1 MAWQLHY
8 TSARSGPSGRAGF
21 QFVASTPGLPPGAE
35 ATVGPYLT
43 YRPPPGAPAAPG
55 PAELGGLPV
64 AFSYDLAD
72 GRAVLVRCRY
82 LGRDYSGRYGNF
94 LAHAVIADPGELVGV
109 RPIELWRAGFWCDA
123 PARGELPPL
132 DDLAPGEAFDP
143 DALAHWLAAVHG
155 HELFAGMMDAVITV
169 VAQGHGRVT
178 IVADDVDTIARW
190 IAVVSY
196 SLPAASAASLSFVT
210 YTDDPGGAPYRLVG
224 TTPEVWEATPGTA
237 PAFFID
243 LPPRLRRRLSGADA
257 ACANPDLPGA
267 ETAEKAR
274 HRPGV
279 GRYARA
285 AAERWREHDL
295 AGLDALSELAA
306 LGSGHQGFD
315 SAAALLAL
323 CRGKPAVT
331 AAEEAAAAAL
341 LRRHGADVPA
351 WVWRDLAPALPKIGF
366 ELAAA
371 LCELTAGDPAAG
383 ELAERCAVRCILL
396 ALADPGLRPRLPA
409 GASDPAP
416 DPASDPARG
425 RRGARSRAELAPA
438 FGDAVAAAPTLI
450 EIAAIAALA
459 ERCHVPLRG
468 TDVAAAA
475 AATAGPGGGDL
486 LAAVHAAPPRLRD
499 DLIAGALTGLEA
511 ATPGSRA
518 ALLTDA
524 VCDLVAGH
532 DLSATPR
539 VALRVLGSV
548 GRRRRVSRVET
559 TREVIALHR
568 PGLPAEEIDAALH
581 SLWSGAAPT
590 VAECAALLDSWGP
603 DSVTTALSSY
613 PTLAGLPSRAFAAG
627 GDLGTPEL
635 VRLAERVGAMPWPDG
650 GPPALRA
657 DADVVMGYATVMR
670 AGLHSLDVPDLV
682 RSLNHVA
689 AAPATPA
696 LLDAAFA
703 GAARRFAGRPPEFT
717 ESLLAALGE
726 PARARL
732 ADRLRHE
739 AGRRGPDRRRL
750 FRRRGG

>member
-1 MAWQLHY
+1 VAWQLHY

-21 QFVASTPGLPPGAE
+21 QFVAATPGLPAGAE
-35 ATVGPYLT
+35 AMVGPYLT

-55 PAELGGLPV
+55 PDELDGLPV

-123 PARGELPPL
+123 PDRGELAPL

-143 DALAHWLAAVHG
+143 GALAHWLAAVHG
-155 HELFAGMMDAVITV
+155 HDLLAAMVDAVITT

-178 IVADDVDTIARW
+178 VVADDVDTIARW
-190 IAVVSY
+190 FAVVSY
-196 SLPAASAASLSFVT
+196 SLPAAAAAELSFVT
-210 YTDDPGGAPYRLVG
+210 YTDDPAGAPYRLVG
-224 TTPEVWEATPGTA
+224 TTPEVWETTPGTP
-237 PAFFID
+237 PAFVLGRRPD
-243 LPPRLRRRLSGADA
+243 PRPEA
-257 ACANPDLPGA
+257 
-267 ETAEKAR
+267 
-274 HRPGV
+274 
-279 GRYARA
+279 GRFARA
-285 AAERWREHDL
+285 AADRWREHDL
-295 AGLDALSELAA
+295 AGLDALSELAG
-306 LGSGHQGFD
+306 LGSGFD
-315 SAAALLAL
+315 GAAALLAL
-323 CRGKPAVT
+323 CRGDPAVT
-331 AAEEAAAAAL
+331 EVEEAAAATL
-341 LRRHGADVPA
+341 LRRHGTDVPA

-371 LCELTAGDPAAG
+371 LCELTTGDPAAG
-383 ELAERCAVRCILL
+383 DLAERCAARCVLL
-396 ALADPGLRPRLPA
+396 ALADPGLRPHLPER
-409 GASDPAP
+409 ASAPIP
-416 DPASDPARG
+416 DPSAG
-425 RRGARSRAELAPA
+425 RPGAWSRADLSPA
-438 FGDAVAAAPTLI
+438 FADAVAAAPNLI
-450 EIAAIAALA
+450 EVAAIAALA
-459 ERCHVPLRG
+459 DRCHVPLRG
-468 TDVAAAA
+468 ADVAAAA
-475 AATAGPGGGDL
+475 AARAGRGGGDL
-486 LAAVHAAPPRLRD
+486 LAAVHAAPRRLRD
-499 DLIAGALTGLEA
+499 DLMAGALTGLET

-524 VCDLVAGH
+524 VCDLAAGH

-548 GRRRRVSRVET
+548 GRRRRASRVET
-559 TREVIALHR
+559 TREAIALHR
-568 PGLPAEEIDAALH
+568 PGLPAGEIDAALH

-603 DSVTTALSSY
+603 DSVAAALVRY
-613 PTLAGLPSRAFAAG
+613 PTLAGLPSRAFVAAG
-627 GDLGTPEL
+627 ADLGTREV

-650 GPPALRA
+650 GAATLRA
-657 DADVVMGYATVMR
+657 DADVVIGYATVAR
-670 AGLHSLDVPDLV
+670 AGLHSLDVPAIV

-689 AAPATPA
+689 AVPATPA

-703 GAARRFAGRPPEFT
+703 GAARRLASRPAEFT

-739 AGRRGPDRRRL
+739 PGRRGPERRRL